1 MLVNFAGEA
10 FVVSAMTASRGSS
23 QGLQAATLVL
33 LSLGAATM
41 IAHAF
46 TGAGF
51 GFHGDELQFMD
62 DARHLAWGYVAY
74 PPMTSFFAR
83 LSLDLFGTSIAGFRF
98 FASLAQAVAIILTG
112 LMAREMGGGVRAQVL
127 AGAALVPYALGAGA
141 LMVYNSFDN
150 ICWILAAWFVVKLL
164 RSGDARWWVPV
175 GAAVG
180 LGMMAKYAIAF
191 FAAAI
196 VAGFLVTAA
205 RRYLASR
212 WLCAGCAAA
221 LLIWAPNLIWEAHHH
236 FVSFDFLRSIHA
248 RDVSLGRT
256 QSFLP
261 DQIYQTIAPLWIV
274 GLVFCLKAVSGKRFR
289 AVGWM
294 YVILFGAFL
303 IARGRGYYLAAA
315 YPMLYAAGSVWWEQ
329 RLASMASNP
338 GRQRRS
344 WRVAWAVVA
353 AAAVIAAVVALPIGP
368 PRSLLWKL
376 REPELRDEIG
386 WEDLVATVARVR
398 DSIPLGDR
406 GRLAVL
412 ATSYSAA
419 GAVDLYGDRYG
430 LPAAISRINSY
441 GERGYGDP
449 PPETV
454 IAIGFSREF
463 LESRFAS
470 CRPAAQIRNRYGVV
484 NRSYDQVV
492 FVCRGLNEGWPKLWG
507 ELPRFG

>member
-1 MLVNFAGEA
+1 
-10 FVVSAMTASRGSS
+10 MTAARESS
-23 QGLQAATLVL
+23 QGLRAAPLVL
-33 LSLGAATM
+33 VGLGAVTM

-46 TGAGF
+46 AGAGF
-51 GFHGDELQFMD
+51 EFHGDELQFMD

-74 PPMTSFFAR
+74 PPMTPFFAR

-98 FASLAQAVAIILTG
+98 FASLAQALAIILTG

-127 AGAALVPYALGAGA
+127 AGAAQVPYALGAGA
-141 LMVYNSFDN
+141 LMIYNSFDN
-150 ICWILAAWFVVKLL
+150 ICWILAAWFVIKLL
-164 RSGDARWWVPV
+164 RSEDARWWVAV
-175 GAAVG
+175 GAAAG
-180 LGMMAKYAIAF
+180 FGMMAKYAMAF

-196 VAGFLVTAA
+196 VAGFLVTEA

-212 WLCAGCAAA
+212 WLWAGCAAA
-221 LLIWAPNLIWEAHHH
+221 LLIWAPNLVWEARHQ
-236 FVSFDFLRSIHA
+236 FLSFDFLRSIHA

-256 QSFLP
+256 RSFLP
-261 DQIYQTIAPLWIV
+261 DQIYQTIAPLWMV
-274 GLVFCLKAVSGKRFR
+274 GLVFCLKTDSVRRFR
-289 AVGWM
+289 AVGWV
-294 YVILFGAFL
+294 YVILFGVFL

-329 RLASMASNP
+329 RLAAMAANP
-338 GRQRRS
+338 RRQRRS

-353 AAAVIAAVVALPIGP
+353 AAAAIAAIVALPIGP
-368 PRSLLWKL
+368 PRWSMWNL
-376 REPELRDEIG
+376 REPELRDEVG

-398 DSIPLGDR
+398 DSIPLEGR

-412 ATSYSAA
+412 TGNYAAA
-419 GAVDLYGDRYG
+419 GAVDLYRDRYG

-454 IAIGFSREF
+454 IAIGIPREF

-470 CRPAAQIRNRYGVV
+470 CRLAAQIRNRYGVV
-484 NRSYDQVV
+484 NRSYLQGV
-492 FVCRGLNEGWPKLWG
+492 FVCRGLNEGWPMFWA
-507 ELPRFG
+507 ELPRFA

>member
-1 MLVNFAGEA
+1 MERNWSME
-10 FVVSAMTASRGSS
+10 RG
-23 QGLQAATLVL
+23 TWPL
-33 LSLGAATM
+33 LCLALATM

-62 DARHLAWGYVAY
+62 DARHLAWGNVAY
-74 PPMTSFFAR
+74 PPMTPFFAR

-98 FASLAQAVAIILTG
+98 FASLAQAVAIMLTG
-112 LMAREMGGGVRAQVL
+112 LMAREMGGGVRAQAL

-141 LMVYNSFDN
+141 LMIYNSFDN
-150 ICWILAAWFVVKLL
+150 LCWILAAWFVVKLL
-164 RSGDARWWVPV
+164 RSEDARWWVAV

-180 LGMMAKYAIAF
+180 LGMMAKYAMAF

-196 VAGFLVTAA
+196 VAGFLVTDA

-212 WLCAGCAAA
+212 WLWAGCAAA
-221 LLIWAPNLIWEAHHH
+221 LLIWAPNLAWEARHH

-261 DQIYQTIAPLWIV
+261 DQLYQTIAPLWMA
-274 GLVFCLKAVSGKRFR
+274 GLFFCLKTVSGKRFR

-294 YVILFGAFL
+294 YAILFAMFL
-303 IARGRGYYLAAA
+303 IARARGYYLAAG

-329 RLASMASNP
+329 RLASIP
-338 GRQRRS
+338 DRQRRS
-344 WRVAWAVVA
+344 WRVAWAVAA
-353 AAAVIAAVVALPIGP
+353 AAAVIAAIVALPIGP

-386 WEDLVATVARVR
+386 WEDLVATVANVR

-406 GRLAVL
+406 GRVAVL
-412 ATSYSAA
+412 TTSYAVA
-419 GAVDLYGDRYG
+419 GAVDLYGSQYG

-454 IAIGFSREF
+454 IAIGFPREF

-470 CRPAAQIRNRYGVV
+470 CRPAAQIRNPYGVV
-484 NRSYDQVV
+484 NRSYLQVV
-492 FVCRGLNEGWPKLWG
+492 FVCRGLHDGWPKFWA

>member
-1 MLVNFAGEA
+1 MERTW
-10 FVVSAMTASRGSS
+10 SMERG
-23 QGLQAATLVL
+23 TWL
-33 LSLGAATM
+33 LLCLALATM

-74 PPMTSFFAR
+74 PPMTAFFAR

-112 LMAREMGGGVRAQVL
+112 LMAREMGGGVRTQVL
-127 AGAALVPYALGAGA
+127 AGAALVPYALGTGA
-141 LMVYNSFDN
+141 LMIYNSFDN

-164 RSGDARWWVPV
+164 RSGDARWWVAV

-180 LGMMAKYAIAF
+180 FGMTAKYAMVF
-191 FAAAI
+191 LAAAI
-196 VAGFLVTAA
+196 VAGFLVTDA
-205 RRYLASR
+205 RRYLSSR
-212 WLCAGCAAA
+212 WLWAGCAAA
-221 LLIWAPNLIWEAHHH
+221 LLIWAPNLVWEARHH

-248 RDVSLGRT
+248 RDISQGRT

-261 DQIYQTIAPLWIV
+261 DQIYLTIAPLWLV
-274 GLVFCLKAVSGKRFR
+274 GLFFCLKTVSGKRFR
-289 AVGWM
+289 TVGWM
-294 YVILFGAFL
+294 YVMLFAAFL

-329 RLASMASNP
+329 RLATMATNP

-344 WRVAWAVVA
+344 WRIAWAVVA
-353 AAAVIAAVVALPIGP
+353 AAAVIGAVVALPIGP

-412 ATSYSAA
+412 TTSYAVA

-449 PPETV
+449 TPETV
-454 IAIGFSREF
+454 IAIGFPREF
-463 LESRFAS
+463 LESHFAS
-470 CRPAAQIRNRYGVV
+470 CRPAAEIRNRYGIV
-484 NRSYDQVV
+484 NRSYLQVV
-492 FVCRGLNEGWPKLWG
+492 FVCRGLNEGWPKFWD

>member
-1 MLVNFAGEA
+1 
-10 FVVSAMTASRGSS
+10 
-23 QGLQAATLVL
+23 
-33 LSLGAATM
+33 M

-62 DARHLAWGYVAY
+62 DARHPAWGYVAY
-74 PPMTSFFAR
+74 PPMTPFFAR

-98 FASLAQAVAIILTG
+98 FASLAQALAIILTG

-127 AGAALVPYALGAGA
+127 AGAAQVPYALGAGA
-141 LMVYNSFDN
+141 LMIYNSFDN

-164 RSGDARWWVPV
+164 RSEDARWWVAV
-175 GAAVG
+175 GAAAG
-180 LGMMAKYAIAF
+180 FGMMAKYAMAF

-196 VAGFLVTAA
+196 AAGFLVTDA

-212 WLCAGCAAA
+212 WLWAGCAAA
-221 LLIWAPNLIWEAHHH
+221 LLIWAPNLVWEARHQ

-256 QSFLP
+256 RSFLP

-274 GLVFCLKAVSGKRFR
+274 GLVFCLKTDSGKRFR
-289 AVGWM
+289 AVGWV
-294 YVILFGAFL
+294 YVILLGALL

-353 AAAVIAAVVALPIGP
+353 AAAAIGAVVALPIGP
-368 PRSLLWKL
+368 PRWSMWNL

-398 DSIPLGDR
+398 DSIPLEDR

-412 ATSYSAA
+412 TGNYAAA
-419 GAVDLYGDRYG
+419 GAVDLYRDRYG

-454 IAIGFSREF
+454 IAIGIPREF

-470 CRPAAQIRNRYGVV
+470 CRPAAQIRNRYSVV
-484 NRSYDQVV
+484 NRSYLQGV
-492 FVCRGLNEGWPKLWG
+492 FVCRGLNEGWPKFWA
-507 ELPRFG
+507 ELPWFG

>member
-1 MLVNFAGEA
+1 MV
-10 FVVSAMTASRGSS
+10 
-23 QGLQAATLVL
+23 
-33 LSLGAATM
+33 
-41 IAHAF
+41 AHAF

-74 PPMTSFFAR
+74 PPMTPFFAR
-83 LSLDLFGTSIAGFRF
+83 MSLDLFGTSLAGFRF
-98 FASLAQAVAIILTG
+98 FASLAQALGIILTG
-112 LMAREMGGGVRAQVL
+112 LMAREMGGGERAQVL
-127 AGAALVPYALGAGA
+127 AGAAQVPYALGAGA

-150 ICWILAAWFVVKLL
+150 ICWILAAWFVIQLL
-164 RSGDARWWVPV
+164 RSEDARWWVAV

-180 LGMMAKYAIAF
+180 FGMMAKYAMVF

-196 VAGFLVTAA
+196 VAGFLGTDA

-212 WLCAGCAAA
+212 WLWAGCAIA
-221 LLIWAPNLIWEAHHH
+221 LFIWAPNLVWEARHH
-236 FVSFDFLRSIHA
+236 FVSLDFLRSIHA
-248 RDVSLGRT
+248 RDVGLGRT
-256 QSFLP
+256 RSFLP
-261 DQIYQTIAPLWIV
+261 DQISQTIAPLWMV
-274 GLVFCLKAVSGKRFR
+274 GLVFCLKTDSGKRFR

-329 RLASMASNP
+329 RVASMASNP

-353 AAAVIAAVVALPIGP
+353 AAAAIATVVALPIGP
-368 PRSLLWKL
+368 PQWSMWNL
-376 REPELRDEIG
+376 REPELRDEVG

-398 DSIPLGDR
+398 DSVPLEDR

-412 ATSYSAA
+412 TGNYAAA
-419 GAVDLYGDRYG
+419 GAVDLYRDRYG

-441 GERGYGDP
+441 GELGYGDP

-454 IAIGFSREF
+454 IAIGIPRKF
-463 LESRFAS
+463 LGSRFAS

-484 NRSYDQVV
+484 NRSYLQGV
-492 FVCRGLNEGWPKLWG
+492 FVCRGLNEGWPKFWA

>member
-1 MLVNFAGEA
+1 MHSSVPQ
-10 FVVSAMTASRGSS
+10 SRTSPRSIERG
-23 QGLQAATLVL
+23 TWPL
-33 LSLGAATM
+33 LCLALATM

-74 PPMTSFFAR
+74 PPMTPFFAR
-83 LSLDLFGTSIAGFRF
+83 LSLDPFGTSIAGFRF
-98 FASLAQAVAIILTG
+98 FASLAQALAIILTG
-112 LMAREMGGGVRAQVL
+112 LMACEMGGGLRAQVL
-127 AGAALVPYALGAGA
+127 AGAAQVPYALGAGA
-141 LMVYNSFDN
+141 LMIYNSFDN
-150 ICWILAAWFVVKLL
+150 ICWILAAWFVIKLL
-164 RSGDARWWVPV
+164 RSEDARWWVAV
-175 GAAVG
+175 GAAAG
-180 LGMMAKYAIAF
+180 FGMMAKYAMAF

-196 VAGFLVTAA
+196 VAGFLVTDA

-212 WLCAGCAAA
+212 WLWAGCTAA
-221 LLIWAPNLIWEAHHH
+221 LLIWAPNLVWEARHQ
-236 FVSFDFLRSIHA
+236 FVSFDFLGSIHA

-256 QSFLP
+256 RSFLP
-261 DQIYQTIAPLWIV
+261 DQFYLTIAPLWIV
-274 GLVFCLKAVSGKRFR
+274 GLVFCLKSDSGKRFR
-289 AVGWM
+289 AVGWV

-344 WRVAWAVVA
+344 WRVAWAVAAA
-353 AAAVIAAVVALPIGP
+353 AAAVAAVVALPIGP
-368 PRSLLWKL
+368 PRSSMWNL
-376 REPELRDEIG
+376 REPELRDEVG

-412 ATSYSAA
+412 TGNYAAA
-419 GAVDLYGDRYG
+419 GAVDLYGDRYA
-430 LPAAISRINSY
+430 LPAAISRMNSF

-454 IAIGFSREF
+454 IAIGFPREF
-463 LESRFAS
+463 LESRFTS
-470 CRPAAQIRNRYGVV
+470 CRLVAQIRNRYGVV
-484 NRSYDQVV
+484 NRSYLQGV
-492 FVCRGLNEGWPKLWG
+492 FVCRGLNEGWPKFWD

>member
-1 MLVNFAGEA
+1 MT
-10 FVVSAMTASRGSS
+10 VVRESS
-23 QGLQAATLVL
+23 QGFQAATLVL
-33 LSLGAATM
+33 FSLGAATM

-62 DARHLAWGYVAY
+62 DARRLAWGYVAY
-74 PPMTSFFAR
+74 PPMTPFFAR

-98 FASLAQAVAIILTG
+98 FASLAQAVGIILTG

-127 AGAALVPYALGAGA
+127 AGAAQVPYALGAGA

-164 RSGDARWWVPV
+164 RSEDARWWVAV

-180 LGMMAKYAIAF
+180 LGMMAKYAMAF
-191 FAAAI
+191 FAVAI
-196 VAGFLVTAA
+196 VAGFLVTDA

-212 WLCAGCAAA
+212 WLWAGCAAA
-221 LLIWAPNLIWEAHHH
+221 LLVWAPNLVWEARHH
-236 FVSFDFLRSIHA
+236 FVSFDFLHSIHA
-248 RDVSLGRT
+248 RDVSQGRT

-261 DQIYQTIAPLWIV
+261 EQIYQTIAPLWIV
-274 GLVFCLKAVSGKRFR
+274 GLVFCLKTDSGKRFR
-289 AVGWM
+289 AVGWT
-294 YVILFGAFL
+294 YVIVLVAFL
-303 IARGRGYYLAAA
+303 IARGRGYYLFAA

-329 RLASMASNP
+329 RLASRP
-338 GRQRRS
+338 TRQRRS

-353 AAAVIAAVVALPIGP
+353 AGAVLAAIVALPIGP

-386 WEDLVATVARVR
+386 WEELVATVARVR

-406 GRLAVL
+406 GRLTVLTTSFAV
-412 ATSYSAA
+412 A
-419 GAVDLYGDRYG
+419 GAVDLYGGRYG
-430 LPAAISRINSY
+430 LPAAISRVNSY

-449 PPETV
+449 PAETV
-454 IAIGFSREF
+454 IAIGFPGEF

-484 NRSYDQVV
+484 NRSSLQGV
-492 FVCRGLNEGWPKLWG
+492 FVCRGLKEGWPKFWD

>member
-1 MLVNFAGEA
+1 MHSSVPQ
-10 FVVSAMTASRGSS
+10 SQTSPRSIKRG
-23 QGLQAATLVL
+23 TWL
-33 LSLGAATM
+33 LLCLALATM

-74 PPMTSFFAR
+74 PPMTPFFAR

-141 LMVYNSFDN
+141 FMVYNSFDN

-164 RSGDARWWVPV
+164 RSEDARWWVAV

-180 LGMMAKYAIAF
+180 LGMMAKYAMAF

-196 VAGFLVTAA
+196 VAGFLVTDA

-212 WLCAGCAAA
+212 WLWAGCAAA
-221 LLIWAPNLIWEAHHH
+221 LLIWAPNLVWEARHH

-248 RDVSLGRT
+248 RDVSQGRT

-274 GLVFCLKAVSGKRFR
+274 GLVFCLKTDSGKRFR

-294 YVILFGAFL
+294 YVFLFAAFL

-329 RLASMASNP
+329 RLASKP
-338 GRQRRS
+338 DRQRRS

-368 PRSLLWKL
+368 PRSLHV
-376 REPELRDEIG
+376 E
-386 WEDLVATVARVR
+386 
-398 DSIPLGDR
+398 
-406 GRLAVL
+406 
-412 ATSYSAA
+412 AA
-419 GAVDLYGDRYG
+419 
-430 LPAAISRINSY
+430 
-441 GERGYGDP
+441 
-449 PPETV
+449 
-454 IAIGFSREF
+454 
-463 LESRFAS
+463 
-470 CRPAAQIRNRYGVV
+470 
-484 NRSYDQVV
+484 
-492 FVCRGLNEGWPKLWG
+492 
-507 ELPRFG
+507 

>member
-1 MLVNFAGEA
+1 MERTW
-10 FVVSAMTASRGSS
+10 SMER
-23 QGLQAATLVL
+23 ATLSL
-33 LSLGAATM
+33 LCLALATM

-46 TGAGF
+46 IGAGF

-74 PPMTSFFAR
+74 PPMTPFFAR

-164 RSGDARWWVPV
+164 RSGDVQWWVAV
-175 GAAVG
+175 GAAAG
-180 LGMMAKYAIAF
+180 LGMMAKYAMAF
-191 FAAAI
+191 FAAAV
-196 VAGFLVTAA
+196 VAGFLVTDA
-205 RRYLASR
+205 RRYLVSR
-212 WLCAGCAAA
+212 WLWAGCAVA
-221 LLIWAPNLIWEAHHH
+221 LLIWAPNLLWEARHH

-248 RDVSLGRT
+248 RDVSQGRT

-261 DQIYQTIAPLWIV
+261 DQIDHTIAVLWIA
-274 GLVFCLKAVSGKRFR
+274 GLVFCLKSDSGKRFR
-289 AVGWM
+289 TVGWM
-294 YVILFGAFL
+294 YVILFAAFL
-303 IARGRGYYLAAA
+303 LARGNGYYLAAA
-315 YPMLYAAGSVWWEQ
+315 YPMLYAAGSVQWEQ
-329 RLASMASNP
+329 RLALRP
-338 GRQRRS
+338 VLQRRL
-344 WRVAWAVVA
+344 WRVTWAVVA
-353 AAAVIAAVVALPIGP
+353 ASAVLAAYVALPIGP
-368 PRSLLWKL
+368 PDSLLWKL
-376 REPELRDEIG
+376 RMPELRDEVG
-386 WEDLVATVARVR
+386 WEDLVATIARVR
-398 DSIPLGDR
+398 DSIPLEDR

-412 ATSYSAA
+412 SGYYAAT
-419 GAVDLYGDRYG
+419 GAVDLYGGRYG
-430 LPAAISRINSY
+430 LPPAISRINSY

-454 IAIGFSREF
+454 IAIGFPREF

-484 NRSYDQVV
+484 NRSYLQGV
-492 FVCRGLNEGWPKLWG
+492 FVCRGLNEGWPKFWA
-507 ELPRFG
+507 ELPWFG

>member
-1 MLVNFAGEA
+1 ME
-10 FVVSAMTASRGSS
+10 R
-23 QGLQAATLVL
+23 ATWL
-33 LSLGAATM
+33 LLCLALATM

-62 DARHLAWGYVAY
+62 DARHLAWGYVTY
-74 PPMTSFFAR
+74 PPMTPFFAR

-98 FASLAQAVAIILTG
+98 FASLAQAVAIVLTG

-150 ICWILAAWFVVKLL
+150 ICWVLVAWFVVKML
-164 RSGDARWWVPV
+164 RSGDARWWVAI

-180 LGMMAKYAIAF
+180 FGMLAKYAMAF

-196 VAGFLVTAA
+196 VAGFLVTDA
-205 RRYLASR
+205 RRYLWSR
-212 WLCAGCAAA
+212 WLWAGCAAA
-221 LLIWAPNLIWEAHHH
+221 LLIWAPNLVWEARHH

-248 RDVSLGRT
+248 RDVSQGRT

-261 DQIYQTIAPLWIV
+261 DQITHTIAALWIA
-274 GLVFCLKAVSGKRFR
+274 GLFFCLKSHSGKRFR
-289 AVGWM
+289 AIGWM
-294 YVILFGAFL
+294 YVIVFAAFLFG
-303 IARGRGYYLAAA
+303 RGNGYYLAAA
-315 YPMLYAAGSVWWEQ
+315 YPMLYAAGSVQWER
-329 RLASMASNP
+329 RLASRPAL
-338 GRQRRS
+338 QRPL
-344 WRVAWAVVA
+344 WRVTWAVA
-353 AAAVIAAVVALPIGP
+353 AAAAVLAAFVALPLGP
-368 PRSLLWKL
+368 PRSAEWKL
-376 REPELRDEIG
+376 REAELRDEVG
-386 WEDLVATVARVR
+386 WEDLVVTVASVR
-398 DSIPLGDR
+398 DSIPLEDR

-412 ATSYSAA
+412 TDRYAIA
-419 GAVDLYGDRYG
+419 GALDFYGGRYG
-430 LPAAISRINSY
+430 LPPPISRINSW
-441 GERGYGDP
+441 GARGYGDP

-454 IAIGFSREF
+454 IAIGFPREF

-484 NRSYDQVV
+484 NRSYNQGV
-492 FVCRGLNEGWPKLWG
+492 FVCRGLKEGWPTFWN